1 MWYGLHLG
9 LSYDESM
16 DLPVGDLLELIAIDQ
31 IKSGAAKEKAA
42 EEDFW
47 DLLKRK

>member
-9 LSYDESM
+9 LTYEETM
-16 DLPVGDLLELIAIDQ
+16 DLPIGDVLELIAIDQ
-31 IKSGAAKEKAA
+31 IRSGQAKEKKQ
-42 EEDFW
+42 EDFW